1 MRTQF
6 YIKQILLFA
15 PAPLFFLLGIVSWLT
30 PTHVCSTGWVIPEMV
45 IMWWVMCLAHSLPWI
60 VQWERKRMGFERV
73 ITPNQ

>member
-1 MRTQF
+1 MRTLF
-6 YIKQILLFA
+6 YIKQLLLFA
-15 PAPLFFLLGIVSWLT
+15 PAPLFFIFGIVSWLT

-45 IMWWVMCLAHSLPWI
+45 IMWWVMALAHLLPWI